1 MKTKLTL
8 IALVCSF
15 AVMPAHAINAH
26 YRAQLE
32 RSGCTQVSD
41 SDGTCD
47 IHKTKAQN
55 AKATSGSNTFTA
67 DADHVL
73 NQPIS
78 TSAEYLLAKGWK
90 PNNGLWKKQGY
101 VLSLKVEADT
111 VVKAQLSRG

>member
-1 MKTKLTL
+1 MKTKLAL

-41 SDGTCD
+41 GDGTCD

-55 AKATSGSNTFTA
+55 AKAKSGSNAFTA

-78 TSAEYLLAKGWK
+78 TSAEYLLLKDGNLITVYGRNKVMYSLLKLK
-90 PNNGLWKKQGY
+90 PIQ
-101 VLSLKVEADT
+101 S
-111 VVKAQLSRG
+111 